1 MSSYL
6 ITGAGR
12 GLGLALVEQLLSRPA
27 SEVKLI
33 FATMRRAPSPELQ
46 KLIDDEPDRLVHVLV
61 DPCDLATIRD
71 AVPIVEKR
79 LSGTGLDYLINN
91 VGVTD
96 SPPKGLQEM

>member
-12 GLGLALVEQLLSRPA
+12 GLGLALVEQLLGRPA

-71 AVPIVEKR
+71 AVPIVDKR